1 MSTTTNPVFFRSFP
15 RSILKTSPSRNCRPC
30 YEPAPG
36 ERSAAG
42 QGHLRRFTYRTGYL
56 KYDRVAYNHKR
67 VGIPLMY
74 KVLYVDD
81 EPDLLELTKIFL
93 EQTGDFLIETE
104 TEAPHA
110 LPSIR
115 DAGYDAIISD
125 YMMPDMDGITFLKAI
140 RKQYGDIPFILF
152 TGKGREEVV
161 IAAIN
166 NGADFYLQ
174 KGGAP
179 TAQFAELAHQLR
191 QAITRRKAQDELR
204 AAYEQITAS
213 EEELRSQLD
222 ELIFTQKEKERT
234 ETQFRSL
241 VDNAPDAIFIETG
254 GIFRYLN
261 MAAVEL
267 FGASSADQLTGT
279 LAFDRVHPSLHAGI
293 RQRQADVTEGLT
305 PAKLQ
310 EEIYLRLDG
319 TPMDVEVA
327 AVPYEYRGSRGALVM
342 VHDITERKRA
352 ETELRAAYEQ
362 ITASEEE
369 LREQYDE
376 LEKAQHELR
385 EQNEQIDEIA
395 GTIPGVI
402 FQYFSRSDGK
412 MGFSYISDRAE
423 EIFGISRHSE
433 DIIGSFARQVDPRD
447 RDAFLASI
455 GESIRTGEPWDF
467 EGRYIRPS
475 GESIWFQGYS
485 RPFRRESETIFSG
498 ILIDVTSRKKGK

>member
-1 MSTTTNPVFFRSFP
+1 
-15 RSILKTSPSRNCRPC
+15 
-30 YEPAPG
+30 
-36 ERSAAG
+36 
-42 QGHLRRFTYRTGYL
+42 
-56 KYDRVAYNHKR
+56 
-67 VGIPLMY
+67 MY

-81 EPDLLELTKIFL
+81 EPDLQDLTKIFL

-104 TEAPHA
+104 TRASHA
-110 LPSIR
+110 LSAIQG
-115 DAGYDAIISD
+115 AGYDAIISD
-125 YMMPDMDGITFLKAI
+125 YMMPDMDGITFLKAV
-140 RKQYGDIPFILF
+140 REQYGDIPFILF

-191 QAITRRKAQDELR
+191 QAITRRRAQDELR

-234 ETQFRSL
+234 ETNFHNL

-261 MAAVEL
+261 NAAVCL
-267 FGASSADQLTGT
+267 FGADTADQLIGT
-279 LAFDRVHPSLHAGI
+279 NAFDRVHPSLIAAIH
-293 RQRQADVTEGLT
+293 QRQTEVTVELK
-305 PAKLQ
+305 PVKIQ
-310 EEIYLRLDG
+310 EEIYLKLDG
-319 TPMDVEVA
+319 TAVDVEVA
-327 AVPYEYRGSRGALVM
+327 AVPCLYQSTHGALVM
-342 VHDITERKRA
+342 VRDITERKRV

-362 ITASEEE
+362 ITAADEE

-376 LEKAQHELR
+376 LAKAQHELR
-385 EQNEQIDEIA
+385 EQKEQLEEIA

-402 FQYFSRSDGK
+402 FQFFTRPDGSI
-412 MGFSYISDRAE
+412 GFSYISDRVG
-423 EIFGISRHSE
+423 EIFDISRDRE

-467 EGRYIRPS
+467 EGRFVRS
-475 GESIWFQGYS
+475 TGESIWFQGYS